1 MTDTAVGFAPSSPA
15 PQAGAP
21 LLQVENLVKHFPV
34 RGGKFVRHNVGEVH
48 AVCGVS
54 FEVRAG
60 ETLGLVGESGCGKS
74 TTGRTVLQLLRPTS
88 GSVRYDG
95 HELTT
100 LEGPGMRRMRRN
112 IQVVFQD
119 PYASLD
125 PRQPVGQSIA
135 EPLHIHGLWER
146 SNGNATIAKVLKQ
159 VGLDAAHANR
169 YPNEF
174 SGGQRQR
181 IGIARALVLGPKMMV
196 LDEPVSALDVSV
208 QAGVVNLLEE
218 LQDRL
223 GIAFLF
229 IAHDLSVVRH
239 ISDRVAV
246 MYLGKIVEIGTKHD
260 IYERPSH
267 PYTQALLSAI
277 PLPDPRAERARKRI
291 VLEGD
296 VPSPVNPPSGCR
308 FRTRCWKAQ
317 EICAVE
323 EPALVDRGQDHPVAC
338 HFASEDRSVVSVD
351 IGSPPSI
358 NGVKSPMPTGPAT
371 LDPDQGP
378 PIALNLPLTPPPP
391 PSAPPTP
398 PV

>member
-1 MTDTAVGFAPSSPA
+1 MTDTDIGLAPSVSA
-15 PQAGAP
+15 PVPGAP

-34 RGGKFVRHNVGEVH
+34 RGGKFVRHKVGEVH

-54 FEVRAG
+54 FDVRAG

-95 HELTT
+95 QELTT

-125 PRQPVGQSIA
+125 PRMPVGQSIA
-135 EPLHIHGLWER
+135 EPLHIHGLWDR
-146 SNGNATIAKVLKQ
+146 TTGGNTVAQVLKQ
-159 VGLDAAHANR
+159 VGLDAGHASR

-181 IGIARALVLGPKMMV
+181 IGIARALVLGPKLMI
-196 LDEPVSALDVSV
+196 LDEPVSALDVSI

-218 LQDRL
+218 LQDRF

-246 MYLGKIVEIGTKHD
+246 MYLGKIVEIGTKKD

-296 VPSPVNPPSGCR
+296 VPNPVNPPSGCR

-323 EPALVDRGQDHPVAC
+323 EPALIDRGQDHPVAC
-338 HFASEDRSVVSVD
+338 HFASEDRSVVTVD
-351 IGSPPSI
+351 IGTPPSR
-358 NGVKSPMPTGPAT
+358 NGAGTSSPAPEGNGAGAPQAST
-371 LDPDQGP
+371 
-378 PIALNLPLTPPPP
+378 LPLSPPPPP
-391 PSAPPTP
+391 PSYS
-398 PV
+398 